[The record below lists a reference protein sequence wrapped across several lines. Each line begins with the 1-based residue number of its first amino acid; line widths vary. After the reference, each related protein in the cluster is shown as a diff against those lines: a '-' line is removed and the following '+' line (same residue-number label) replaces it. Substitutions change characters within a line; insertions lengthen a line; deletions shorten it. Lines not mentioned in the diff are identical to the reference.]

1 MQFPLMDKLKVFI
14 SDDSATVRERL
25 IAMALNLP
33 AVDVAGQAQDVPGTP
48 EAIGQTRPDI
58 RAKGKAMTDKDEE
71 KAAVEEEEKKAKKE
85 KGKKDK
91 GGKKKDKKKGKKR
104 DKKKK

>member
-1 MQFPLMDKLKVFI
+1 MDKLVFI
-14 SDDSATVRERL
+14 SGDSATVRERL
-25 IAMALNLP
+25 TTMAVNLP

-58 RAKGKAMTDKDEE
+58 RAKEKAMTDKDEE
-71 KAAVEEEEKKAKKE
+71 KATVEEEERKAKKD

-91 GGKKKDKKKGKKR
+91 GGKKKDKKK
-104 DKKKK
+104 DKKKNKKKK